1 MFFILHRIGQISQC
15 EVSSNSLMIFAD
27 CAVFIKNFF
36 FLFFGMPKFFI
47 FRAVKEHK
55 LKLMLFDY
63 PYCLNSRR

>member
-1 MFFILHRIGQISQC
+1 MTF
-15 EVSSNSLMIFAD
+15 FAD
-27 CAVFIKNFF
+27 CAVFIKNFS

-55 LKLMLFDY
+55 PTLMPFDY